1 MFRWTAGLVTRKLLR
16 VFGLAAFLLVSY
28 GVARGQGV
36 LVIEESGVPLPRPII
51 IWPPHPP
58 HPPYPP
64 IPVPPPFPVPPPPPE
79 RSYSVES
86 LSINGRVNNQVAQV
100 EVSQTFL
107 NDGSRTLE
115 ASFVFPLPYDGAIDR
130 MTLMVDGREI
140 PARLLKADEA
150 RREYEAIVR
159 RNRDPAL
166 LEWVGTGMFKTSVF
180 PIPPGQKRTVSLH
193 YTQLCQRQDGMVDF
207 LFPLS
212 TAKYTSKPVRELEIR
227 LNLREEE
234 EIKNIYCPSHDVEVK
249 RLDSRTVTVS
259 YLAKDIVPLT
269 DFRLL
274 YDVAPGP
281 LSAKLLSYKA
291 PDERDGFFLLLAA
304 PKISTADDK
313 PLPKTVLF
321 VLDRS
326 GSMSGKKI
334 EQVREAMK
342 FVLNNLHEGDL
353 FNIIA
358 YDSDVE
364 PFRPELQRFN
374 NTTRQEALAFVEG
387 LVAGGSTNIDAA
399 LRTAFSQLQDDK
411 RPTYI
416 VFMTDGL
423 PTTGV
428 TNEMQ
433 IVENARRE
441 NLTKARLFCFGVGYD
456 VNSRLLD
463 KLARIGHGY
472 TEYVR
477 PNEDLEDRISRFYR
491 LIEAPVMTDVSVD
504 VVFDEPPGPPPIYR
518 LNPQPPFD
526 LFAGKQLALVGRY
539 RKSGRAKIVLKGRVG
554 DEEKTFTFPVD
565 FVSRSDDESKA
576 FVEKLWAIRRVG
588 DILDEIDLHGT
599 NPELVDE
606 LTQLAIKH
614 GIVTPYT
621 SFIANENIP
630 LHDVTQ
636 RRREAESR
644 LGALSVAEGYGGFA
658 QRALK
663 GRMQQATAADAS
675 FGLRSTGEM
684 AEFAAA
690 PSFPTGGRGIGM
702 GAPPAAALAPAQDEV
717 ARATTGQ
724 TIQYVGSRVFY
735 RKEGRWVDGTLK
747 PEQLQNPIRTKQ
759 FSDEYFNLVRQ
770 YGRQVSQYLVFN
782 EPTLVNINNQ
792 AYLIEP

>member
-1 MFRWTAGLVTRKLLR
+1 MFRWTVTGMSRRVFRTLGLVAL
-16 VFGLAAFLLVSY
+16 VLASCP
-28 GVARGQGV
+28 VAWGQGV
-36 LVIEESGVPLPRPII
+36 LIIEEPGVPLPRPII

-58 HPPYPP
+58 HPPIP
-64 IPVPPPFPVPPPPPE
+64 IPPPRPVPPPPE
-79 RSYSVES
+79 ISYSVES

-100 EVSQTFL
+100 EVSQTFR
-107 NDGSRTLE
+107 NTGSRTLE

-150 RREYEAIVR
+150 RREYESIVR

-180 PIPPGQKRTVSLH
+180 PIPPGQKRTVSLR
-193 YTQLCQRQDGMVDF
+193 YTQLCRRQDGMVDF

-212 TAKYTSKPVRELEIR
+212 TAKYTSKPMRELEIR

-234 EIKNIYCPSHDVEVK
+234 EIKNIYCPNHDVEVK
-249 RLDSRTVTVS
+249 RLDSRTVTVT
-259 YLAKDIVPLT
+259 YLARDIVPLT

-291 PDERDGFFLLLAA
+291 PDEEDGFFLLLAT
-304 PKISTADDK
+304 PKIATGDDK
-313 PLPKTVLF
+313 PLSKTVLF

-334 EQVREAMK
+334 EQLRQAMK
-342 FVLNNLHEGDL
+342 FVLNNLREGDL

-364 PFRPELQRFN
+364 SFRPELQRFN
-374 NTTRQEALAFVEG
+374 STTRQEALAFVEG

-433 IVENARRE
+433 IVENARKA
-441 NLTKARLFCFGVGYD
+441 NLVKARVFCFGVGYD

-463 KLARIGHGY
+463 KLARTGHGY

-477 PNEDLEDRISRFYR
+477 PEEDLEDRISRFYR
-491 LIEAPVMTDVSVD
+491 RIEAPVMTDVTVE
-504 VVFDEPPGPPPIYR
+504 VVFDEPAGPPPVYR

-526 LFAGKQLALVGRY
+526 LFAGEQLALVGRY
-539 RKSGRAKIVLKGRVG
+539 RKSGRANIVLKGRLG
-554 DEEKTFTFPVD
+554 EEEKKFTFPVD
-565 FVSRSDDESKA
+565 FVSRSGDESKA

-588 DILDEIDLHGT
+588 DILDEIDLHGK
-599 NPELVDE
+599 NQELIDE
-606 LTQLAIKH
+606 LTHLAIKH
-614 GIVTPYT
+614 GILTPYT
-621 SFIANENIP
+621 SFIANENVP

-636 RRREAESR
+636 SRRETESR
-644 LGALSVAEGYGGFA
+644 LRALEAAEGYGGFA
-658 QRALK
+658 QRSFK
-663 GRMQQATAADAS
+663 GRMQQATAADAA
-675 FGLRSTGEM
+675 FGMHSMNAL
-684 AEFAAA
+684 AESAPAASLPGPA
-690 PSFPTGGRGIGM
+690 GAMGGGV
-702 GAPPAAALAPAQDEV
+702 ATPPALSPAQDEV

-724 TIQYVGSRVFY
+724 TMQYVGNRVFY
-735 RKEGRWVDGTLK
+735 RRQGQWVDGTLK
-747 PEQLQNPIRTKQ
+747 PEQQKNPIRIKQ

-782 EPTLVNINNQ
+782 EPTLININNQ